1 MTKVVFSQNY
11 LDCKKAFLD
20 LLQNFHQD
28 GETLKSGRNTIKIFE
43 VGDIIAN
50 IKSFKEPG
58 LVNSVVYRFIRKSKA
73 ERSFEYANQLLE
85 KGIGTP
91 FPIAYIEER
100 KPFGLG
106 KSYYISEHL
115 SADLTYRELVRDKNY
130 PEREKILR
138 EFTAFTFKL
147 HENNILFKDHSP
159 GNTLIKKNGEHYD
172 FYLVD
177 LNRMDFKPL
186 SFEERIKNFSRLTP
200 KKDMVEI
207 MSKAYAELSP
217 WDYETI
223 FNLMWKETQQ
233 FQERFFRKKRLK
245 QKFLFRK
252 D

>member
-1 MTKVVFSQNY
+1 MLKVVFSQKY
-11 LDCKKAFLD
+11 LDRKKQFLD
-20 LLQNFHQD
+20 LLRNFHRN

-43 VGDIIAN
+43 VEDTVAN
-50 IKSFKEPG
+50 IKSFREPG
-58 LVNSVVYRFIRKSKA
+58 VVNSIVYRFIRKSKA
-73 ERSFEYANQLLE
+73 ERSFEYANRLLE

-91 FPIAYIEER
+91 FPIGYIEER

-106 KSYYISEHL
+106 KSFYISEHL
-115 SADLTYRELVRDKNY
+115 SADFTYRELIHDKNY
-130 PEREKILR
+130 PDREKILR

-159 GNTLIKKNGEHYD
+159 GNTLIKKNGKHYD
-172 FYLVD
+172 FFLVD
-177 LNRMDFKPL
+177 LNRMDFKSL

-200 KKDMVEI
+200 EKEMVEK
-207 MSKAYAELSP
+207 MSRAYSELSS
-217 WDYETI
+217 WSYETI